1 MWRKSIEKLSML
13 MLMSNT
19 SDFRHFAYQCYIPN
33 NERLSGTPQKAIL
46 LLRDVGFLTLMIS
59 VSSPNVKF
67 AVSKIDKV
75 IGEGSFGKAL
85 LCRRVEDDKRCII
98 KQISLGHLS
107 PKEARQTQQEA
118 NLLERLNHPNIVS
131 FWESFIKGSNLFIV
145 MEFAD
150 GTTVHARI
158 HFMFMDDL

>member
-1 MWRKSIEKLSML
+1 MWRKSVEKLSML
-13 MLMSNT
+13 ILMSNT
-19 SDFRHFAYQCYIPN
+19 SDFRQFSYQCYISN
-33 NERLSGTPQKAIL
+33 NERLSGTPQKVIL
-46 LLRDVGFLTLMIS
+46 LLGDVGFLRLMMP
-59 VSSPNVKF
+59 VSSHF
-67 AVSKIDKV
+67 SLLKIDKV

-118 NLLERLNHPNIVS
+118 NLLERLNHQNIVS

-150 GTTVHARI
+150 GTIVHARI
-158 HFMFMDDL
+158 HFLFMDDL